1 MEYFETI
8 TNFWVVFGF
17 IAIISLNFF
26 GIFLALRA
34 HARLSKWVAAVND
47 MDWQQVSQLTT
58 DVHKLKEQAQRWR
71 SIENGEKA
79 SGSNTVLRN
88 FADQVMAQK
97 AQTNNRMLGG

>member
-1 MEYFETI
+1 MEYFQTVS
-8 TNFWVVFGF
+8 NFWVIFGF
-17 IAIISLNFF
+17 IATISLNIF

-79 SGSNTVLRN
+79 TGSNSVLRN
-88 FADQVMAQK
+88 FADQVMSQN
-97 AQTNNRMLGG
+97 AQTKNRMLGG